1 MSFGAMAAWQAWL
14 LIATAAG
21 VATWLFYVKVRP
33 PKIAVPSLLLWRRV
47 LDQSRTL
54 TWWERVRRAVSL
66 ALTMLVAVALAL
78 AVTRPAPRVS
88 ASARGRLLLV
98 LDSSWSMGARMANGR
113 TRWQTAVAQARAM
126 AQSAGEDVALA
137 TTADGLVE
145 GPTSDIAL
153 VETALERLSPSGGDG
168 AAWPRIGE
176 AGAVHFFTDGAIA
189 RAIDPAVVVH
199 SVHQPAGNV
208 AITAFNVRAATS
220 AAGKAEAYL
229 EFANYAVGSQDARFT
244 LTRGTAVVLDQPVTL
259 APGETIRQVVP
270 LDLAGDPRLRVRI
283 SAPENALEADDEAV
297 AWVAASEVLRVAVVS
312 ADPGALATLLQR
324 EPGVRATVVP
334 PGGYQP
340 GNEDVVI
347 FDRTVPDAAPGKPAL
362 FIAPPSSAW
371 LAELTGE
378 ERTPRWT
385 TAVGHP
391 TLAGVDPLSVDIRRA
406 RVYRGALTAVAST
419 EGGTTLVAVAD
430 RPDARLVLLSFA
442 LGESNLPMSP
452 VFPVLIGN
460 TLEWLARPALASTG
474 RPGPVEVP
482 ASTRRVIGPDGANV
496 EIMRAGERAVVTLRS
511 PGLYRVEAAGSHSV
525 VGVNVGAPDISNLQ
539 KSSLTTASGISFA
552 GQVTG
557 RPWWWYAVV
566 IAFVLAAI
574 EFATWQRR
582 ITV

>member
-1 MSFGAMAAWQAWL
+1 MASWQAWL
-14 LIATAAG
+14 LIAGAAG
-21 VATWLFYVKVRP
+21 AATWLFFVKVRP

-66 ALTMLVAVALAL
+66 ALTILVAVALAL

-88 ASARGRLLLV
+88 ASSRGRVLLV
-98 LDSSWSMGARMANGR
+98 LDSSWSMGAKTSSGR
-113 TRWQTAVAQARAM
+113 TRWQLAVAQARAM
-126 AQSAGEDVALA
+126 AQSAAEDVALA

-153 VETALERLSPSGGDG
+153 IETALERLSPAGGDG
-168 AAWPRIGE
+168 AAWPRVGD
-176 AGAVHFFTDGAIA
+176 ADNVHFFTDGAVA
-189 RAIDPAVVVH
+189 RAIDPSVVVH
-199 SVHQPAGNV
+199 SVHQAAGNV
-208 AITAFNVRAATS
+208 GITAFNVRAATS

-229 EFANYAVGSQDARFT
+229 EFANYATGSQDAKLT
-244 LTRGTAVVLDQPVTL
+244 LTRGTTVVLDQPVTL
-259 APGETIRQVVP
+259 AAGEAIRQVVP
-270 LDLAGDPRLRVRI
+270 LDLDGDPRLRVRI
-283 SAPENALEADDEAV
+283 TAPENALETDDEAV

-324 EPGVRATVVP
+324 EPGVRATVVG
-334 PGGYQP
+334 PGGYQA
-340 GNEDVVI
+340 GAEDVVI

-362 FIAPPSSAW
+362 FIAPPSSTW
-371 LAELTGE
+371 LAEVTGE

-385 TAVGHP
+385 IATGHP
-391 TLAGVDPLSVDIRRA
+391 TMAGVDPLSLDVKRA
-406 RVYRGALTAVAST
+406 RVYRGALTPVASSD
-419 EGGTTLVAVAD
+419 GGTTLVAVAD
-430 RPDARLVLLSFA
+430 RPDARLMLISFA

-452 VFPVLIGN
+452 VFPVLVGN
-460 TLEWLARPALASTG
+460 ALEWLARPALSSTG
-474 RPGPVEVP
+474 RPGPVDVP
-482 ASTRRVIGPDGANV
+482 ASTRRVIGPDGTNV
-496 EIMRAGERAVVTLRS
+496 EIMRAGERAVATLRT

-539 KSSLTTASGISFA
+539 RSTITGSASSVA
-552 GQVTG
+552 GQMTG

-566 IAFVLAAI
+566 LAFVVGAI